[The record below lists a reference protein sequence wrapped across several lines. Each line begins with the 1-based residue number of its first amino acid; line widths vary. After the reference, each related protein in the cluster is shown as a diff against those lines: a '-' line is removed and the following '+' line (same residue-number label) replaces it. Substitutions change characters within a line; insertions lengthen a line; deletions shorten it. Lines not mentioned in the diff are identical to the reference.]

1 MTARDRW
8 TVDLKCVPCGTSDIA
23 RVSQADGWSFE
34 IDQSTRIDHTPD
46 GFKGKE
52 NQDGTISF
60 FCDKCDKEV

>member
-8 TVDLKCVPCGTSDIA
+8 TLDLNCKTCGLTGIA

-46 GFKGKE
+46 GFSGRE
-52 NQDGTISF
+52 NTEGTISF
-60 FCDKCDKEV
+60 LCNKCEKEV